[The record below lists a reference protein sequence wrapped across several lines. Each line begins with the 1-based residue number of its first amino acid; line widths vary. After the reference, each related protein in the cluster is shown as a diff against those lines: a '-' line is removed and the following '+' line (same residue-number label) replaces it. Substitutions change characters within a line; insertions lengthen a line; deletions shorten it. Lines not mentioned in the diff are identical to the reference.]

1 MPSPEME
8 QTAASHTHRYRP
20 PEDGE
25 RLRALLEGKALCPL
39 AAVCQGDE
47 VEARL
52 APCPS
57 GEPLRFLSPDA
68 EETIRALS
76 EAIRFLPKVTWKTS
90 HTEML
95 LNGLRDGRWHGMA
108 LEQQKTANLVS
119 YLDYCLRE
127 ELNEVE
133 IGFCMTHPDHRG
145 RGLVSRLLA
154 SLLLLHFHRDFRV
167 STHESN
173 LPMSR
178 ALARFGFTVVEE
190 RPRDRINGETTL
202 YLTRKAGT
210 GFPLEA

>member
-1 MPSPEME
+1 MPSPELE
-8 QTAASHTHRYRP
+8 QAAVSHSHRYRP
-20 PEDGE
+20 TEDGE
-25 RLRALLEGKALCPL
+25 RLRALLEGEALCPQ
-39 AAVCQGDE
+39 AAVRQGDE

-68 EETIRALS
+68 EATIRALS

-95 LNGLRDGRWHGMA
+95 VKGLRDGRWHGMA
-108 LEQQKTANLVS
+108 LEHRETKLVS

-178 ALARFGFTVVEE
+178 ALARFGFTVIEE

-202 YLTRKAGT
+202 YLIRKAGT
-210 GFPLEA
+210 GFSLEA